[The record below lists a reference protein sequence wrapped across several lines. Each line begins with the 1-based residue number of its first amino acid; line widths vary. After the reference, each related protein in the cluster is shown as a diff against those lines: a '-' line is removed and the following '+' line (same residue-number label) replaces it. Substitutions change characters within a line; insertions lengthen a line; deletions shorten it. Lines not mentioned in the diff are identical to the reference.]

1 LNAAADKV
9 RVHLSNKRAAAL
21 CWQRESPTHETL

>member
-9 RVHLSNKRAAAL
+9 RVHWSNKRAAAL
-21 CWQRESPTHETL
+21 CWQRGNAIHETL